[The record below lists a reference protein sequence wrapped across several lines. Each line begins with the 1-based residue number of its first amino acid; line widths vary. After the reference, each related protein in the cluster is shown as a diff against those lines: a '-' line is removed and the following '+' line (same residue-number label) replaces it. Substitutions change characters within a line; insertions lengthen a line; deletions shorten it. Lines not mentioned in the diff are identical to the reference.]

1 MASTTH
7 SPSWHHARIHE
18 FGRELSVVNVGTVE
32 RFLIGTQVASL
43 LKRETFNMYRSM
55 KIKRVEIQR
64 ASPQQVEYLTK
75 VGAVKAGTHSVTLI
89 PYEDGLYFIADAW
102 YRQHRFEVPYVKK
115 KVTRM
120 RSFLN
125 DRPRLDRRKAHPWN
139 VHRALSASDVSNED
153 TDAMAVTPAPLI
165 MPKKKSPPTTTA
177 KSSHRSGFETVPLP
191 SGYSLLHSFALAECP
206 DDSPGRSLSQLSAHT
221 PTPVA
226 Y

>member
-1 MASTTH
+1 
-7 SPSWHHARIHE
+7 
-18 FGRELSVVNVGTVE
+18 
-32 RFLIGTQVASL
+32 
-43 LKRETFNMYRSM
+43 
-55 KIKRVEIQR
+55 
-64 ASPQQVEYLTK
+64 
-75 VGAVKAGTHSVTLI
+75 
-89 PYEDGLYFIADAW
+89 
-102 YRQHRFEVPYVKK
+102 
-115 KVTRM
+115 M